1 MSFSDKVASL
11 MARPG
16 QDPNAKDDVPWYLR
30 YAGRGVGTVGGI
42 IAIILGLVE
51 TLSLITMNISCL
63 IGGILQ
69 VLAGF
74 TLICFEAPCCC
85 MFLDY
90 VQNVSEWIDNRPY
103 WNKAIIYVCISIPP
117 VIFCTGLSSIFGGGL
132 IFLTGVIYGMMA
144 LGKKATVEE
153 MRANAQAGDQ
163 RGVPNA
169 NPPTSN
175 TTSTNMRSNLV
186 NNAQPMSFT
195 GPPMFDSNV

>member
-51 TLSLITMNISCL
+51 TLSVITMNISCL

-144 LGKKATVEE
+144 LGKKGSRQDMAAMASPQSPSTVTT
-153 MRANAQAGDQ
+153 GDP
-163 RGVPNA
+163 RSTLMEDPDVWR
-169 NPPTSN
+169 PT
-175 TTSTNMRSNLV
+175 
-186 NNAQPMSFT
+186 
-195 GPPMFDSNV
+195 